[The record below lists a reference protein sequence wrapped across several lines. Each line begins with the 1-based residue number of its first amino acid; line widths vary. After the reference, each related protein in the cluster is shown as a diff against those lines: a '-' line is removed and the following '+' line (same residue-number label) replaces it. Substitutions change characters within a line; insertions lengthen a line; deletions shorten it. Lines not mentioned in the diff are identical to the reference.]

1 MLHFTKMPYQTILL
15 ALIVDV
21 TESTANYIILKVNSC
36 EINTQPLYSIQ
47 GGEFVQQLTVKFS

>member
-1 MLHFTKMPYQTILL
+1 MPYQTILL
-15 ALIVDV
+15 TLIVDV